1 MPFFP
6 PPSPK
11 KRKQRKKRRGVDACV
26 GRLPRVKTVNRRAK
40 PLKAAEEASGW
51 RFFEIL
57 RHGGLSRHGRLGL
70 PAFRRQRFSQAGP
83 KTKSARGAPQS
94 IGLTAQLGAGGAKAD
109 LPPPKSLGLF
119 PRARCQAQAA
129 WLRRAARRLGERYWG
144 AVSLSACSF
153 FSPVLTFRRP
163 PALLFP
169 LLFASFSFF
178 TFFTFFFFLPLSLL
192 LFSLLG
198 LFFLPSLF
206 PSCSHFAPCAFF
218 LRPRIFGWLYLCRLP
233 CVSRTRRPI
242 ACRAGGENER
252 CGKMPGVGLAA
263 GGPSCALR
271 RARLDCGL
279 FREINGG
286 VEFRFLRRAFW
297 LSIVLSRL
305 GGSGPRP
312 SPCRGGE
319 GMAAARSDRRAIR
332 ATEITAL

>member
-1 MPFFP
+1 MPA
-6 PPSPK
+6 S
-11 KRKQRKKRRGVDACV
+11 
-26 GRLPRVKTVNRRAK
+26 RL
-40 PLKAAEEASGW
+40 
-51 RFFEIL
+51 
-57 RHGGLSRHGRLGL
+57 
-70 PAFRRQRFSQAGP
+70 QRFSRAGP

-94 IGLTAQLGAGGAKAD
+94 IGLTARLGAGGAKAD
-109 LPPPKSLGLF
+109 LPPPKLFGLS
-119 PRARCQAQAA
+119 PRARHQAQAA
-129 WLRRAARRLGERYWG
+129 WLRRAARRFGERFWG
-144 AVSLSACSF
+144 AVSLSACPF

-178 TFFTFFFFLPLSLL
+178 TFFTFFTFFSSISFCFYLCFFFLCLPYFSFLLSFPLVLTLRLAPFFSAPASLDG
-192 LFSLLG
+192 FD
-198 LFFLPSLF
+198 
-206 PSCSHFAPCAFF
+206 
-218 LRPRIFGWLYLCRLP
+218 LCRLP

-242 ACRAGGENER
+242 ACRAGGEKER

-286 VEFRFLRRAFW
+286 VELRFLRRAFW

-305 GGSGPRP
+305 GGSGPQP
-312 SPCRGGE
+312 SPWRGE